1 MLVSKHLETSI
12 KTDKIKL
19 KKKRYLLVPFRNW
32 MTQLEAGVTGSS
44 TNAPDEMWV
53 LSRWI
58 GIPFTYKVYERI
70 DQKGYLRKRIKST
83 TFFLNYSFLYFVEI

>member
-1 MLVSKHLETSI
+1 
-12 KTDKIKL
+12 
-19 KKKRYLLVPFRNW
+19 

-44 TNAPDEMWV
+44 TDAPDGIWV

-70 DQKGYLRKRIKST
+70 DQKGYLRKRIQRTK
-83 TFFLNYSFLYFVEI
+83 